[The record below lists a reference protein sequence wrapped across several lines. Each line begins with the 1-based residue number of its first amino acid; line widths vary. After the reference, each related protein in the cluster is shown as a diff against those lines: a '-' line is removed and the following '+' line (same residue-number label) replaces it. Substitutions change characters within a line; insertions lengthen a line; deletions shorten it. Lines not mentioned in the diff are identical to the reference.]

1 MANEPDSGTE
11 RPRTRQAGVDLKP
24 ESVFVTGGT
33 GFVGDRLVGALR
45 ARGRS
50 VRALARP
57 TSDRAA
63 AAEGLEWVEGDILD
77 RDSLRRA
84 LAGCTEVFHLAA
96 YARNWAKDPST
107 FSRLNVEGTRNV
119 LRAAAEAGVRRIV
132 YTSTVV
138 VFGPTPRGVV
148 ANEETPRST
157 PRFLTEYE
165 ETKSVAETEALDL
178 ARRGVPIV
186 AVHPTRVYGP
196 GKRTEG
202 NSVSLMIDDYDRGR
216 FPVVPGRGENVGNYA
231 FVDDLVEGHLLAM
244 EKGRVGERYI
254 LGGENSS
261 LSGLLRLVDELTGKK
276 HIQVGLP
283 RTVAMSYAGLEKLKA
298 EWFGVYPRITPGWV
312 ETFLEDWAYSSAK
325 AERELGYRI
334 TPLREGV
341 RRTLEW
347 LHGQKGA
354 R

>member
-1 MANEPDSGTE
+1 MA
-11 RPRTRQAGVDLKP
+11 
-24 ESVFVTGGT
+24 
-33 GFVGDRLVGALR
+33 ALL

-50 VRALARP
+50 VRGLARP
-57 TSDRAA
+57 TSDQSARTN
-63 AAEGLEWVEGDILD
+63 GLEWVPGDILD
-77 RDSLRRA
+77 GASLRSA
-84 LAGCTEVFHLAA
+84 LTGCTEVFHLAA
-96 YARNWAKDPST
+96 YARNWAKDSST

-119 LRAAAEAGVRRIV
+119 LEAAAEAGVRRIV

-148 ANEETPRST
+148 GDEATPRST

-165 ETKSVAETEALDL
+165 ETKSVAEREALAL
-178 ARRGVPIV
+178 AARGVPV
-186 AVHPTRVYGP
+186 VVVHPTRVYGP

-202 NSVSLMIDDYDRGR
+202 NSVSLMIDQYDRGR
-216 FPVVPGRGENVGNYA
+216 FPVVPGNGENIGNYA
-231 FVDDLVEGHLLAM
+231 FVDDLVEGHILAM

-261 LSGLLRLVDELTGKK
+261 LSRLLRLVDELTGRR
-276 HIQVGLP
+276 HVQIGLP
-283 RTVAMSYAGLEKLKA
+283 RPVAMSYAGLEKLKA
-298 EWFGVYPRITPGWV
+298 EWFGLYPRITPGWV

-325 AERELGYRI
+325 AERELGYKI

-341 RRTLEW
+341 RRTLDW
-347 LHGQKGA
+347 LHGREAG